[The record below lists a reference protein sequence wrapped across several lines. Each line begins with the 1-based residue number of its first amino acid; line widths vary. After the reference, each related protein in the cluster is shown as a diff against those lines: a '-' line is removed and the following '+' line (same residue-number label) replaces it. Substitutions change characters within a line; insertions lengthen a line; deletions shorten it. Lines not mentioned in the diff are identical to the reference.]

1 MKKNILIVS
10 DQATHPVIGGNRMC
24 IMQYAEILRKL
35 NFCVYFLYIENVGT
49 NALQDLESTKLYW
62 GENFYFV

>member
-35 NFCVYFLYIENVGT
+35 NFCVYFLYIENLLDEL
-49 NALQDLESTKLYW
+49 N
-62 GENFYFV
+62 